1 METSVTDWLP
11 RQGGQPKMLV
21 VDDQA
26 VNIRLIYDLFKDDC
40 DLFMARDGA
49 KALEQARAIIPDL
62 ILLDVMLPDINGYE
76 ICEILKRDPATEHVP
91 IIFITANV
99 TEEDE
104 ATGFNMGAVDFIRK
118 PINPVITRARVR
130 THLLL
135 KKQAQAL
142 ERVALTDALTGL
154 ANRRAFEQEYE
165 QAWRQCARE
174 NWSIGMVL
182 IDIDFFKRYNDRYG
196 HQGGDDCLRLVA
208 KAMAQ
213 VLQRPGDVLA
223 RYGGEEFACVL
234 SNTDLQGACHIG
246 ELFRQAV
253 ESLGLPHLDSTVA
266 KYVTLSVGIASIVPS
281 SDTDE
286 EGRQLLISAADKRLY
301 QAKERGR
308 NQVCS

>member
-1 METSVTDWLP
+1 METSIMDWLP
-11 RQGGQPKMLV
+11 RQGTQPKMLV

-49 KALEQARAIIPDL
+49 KALEQARAIMPDL

-76 ICEILKRDPATEHVP
+76 ICEMLKRDPATEHIP
-91 IIFITANV
+91 IIFITANI

-154 ANRRAFEQEYE
+154 PNRRAFDLEYA

-174 NWSIGMVL
+174 NWSLGMVL

-196 HQGGDDCLRLVA
+196 HQGGDDCLRMVA
-208 KAMAQ
+208 KAMVQ

-266 KYVTLSVGIASIVPS
+266 KYVSLSVGVASIVPTF
-281 SDTDE
+281 DTDE
-286 EGRQLLISAADKRLY
+286 EGRQLLVYAADKRLY

>member
-1 METSVTDWLP
+1 
-11 RQGGQPKMLV
+11 MLV